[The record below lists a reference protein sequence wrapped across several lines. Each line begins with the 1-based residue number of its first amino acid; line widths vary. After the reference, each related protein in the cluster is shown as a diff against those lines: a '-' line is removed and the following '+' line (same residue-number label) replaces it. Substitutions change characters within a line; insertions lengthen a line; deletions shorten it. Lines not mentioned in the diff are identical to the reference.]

1 MKKQKSIYI
10 IKQLLNNFC
19 EGEVEYF
26 LTDNNFNVLIV
37 LLCVYCVFEVQAHKA
52 KTLWKII
59 PGFNLLFFL
68 SRSHCSIFFTENLY
82 GENKRV
88 KEGEMIL
95 RRRSRRVAQSVNI
108 SLEKPRPVY
117 PNRASI
123 KNQVKEVFNLS
134 TLCWRP
140 NFQQQN
146 IILIF

>member
-59 PGFNLLFFL
+59 PGFNLLFFCQG
-68 SRSHCSIFFTENLY
+68 HTVVYF
-82 GENKRV
+82 
-88 KEGEMIL
+88 
-95 RRRSRRVAQSVNI
+95 
-108 SLEKPRPVY
+108 SLKTYMGKINE
-117 PNRASI
+117 
-123 KNQVKEVFNLS
+123 
-134 TLCWRP
+134 
-140 NFQQQN
+140 
-146 IILIF
+146 